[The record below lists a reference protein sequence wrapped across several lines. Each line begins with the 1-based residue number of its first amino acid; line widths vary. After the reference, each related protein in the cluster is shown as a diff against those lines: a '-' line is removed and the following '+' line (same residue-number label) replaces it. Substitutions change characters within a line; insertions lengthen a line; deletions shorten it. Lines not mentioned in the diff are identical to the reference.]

1 MAKVKRS
8 TWNRAAWKKEHERNE
23 GAVKK
28 EAAAKAKHTHNFA
41 CAVDPEC
48 PENVRSGWSHG
59 WRAAQREH
67 EERPVR
73 GLKDSRV
80 LTVAMLV
87 VLHAIDP
94 LKRDEQQRVLL
105 AVTDLLALDRQGNE
119 P

>member
-1 MAKVKRS
+1 MAKS
-8 TWNRAAWKKEHERNE
+8 TWNRAAWKKE
-23 GAVKK
+23 
-28 EAAAKAKHTHNFA
+28 AAAKKAAAGKKHTHDFA

-73 GLKDSRV
+73 ALNKDSRA
-80 LTVAMLV
+80 LTSALLS
-87 VLHAIDP
+87 VLHALDP
-94 LKRDEQQRVLL
+94 LTRDERQRVLL